1 MVYCT
6 HGKVMVCKVVTLW
19 FKPQEIMGDLQPGK
33 VDIGTVVIS
42 HKFFRS
48 AFSPT
53 IAGTFEPATPKARH
67 LPGLRGRLAPVPR
80 LCAAGHSAEAWNYT
94 SQFFSPL
101 KSKTC

>member
-48 AFSPT
+48 AF
-53 IAGTFEPATPKARH
+53 
-67 LPGLRGRLAPVPR
+67 
-80 LCAAGHSAEAWNYT
+80 
-94 SQFFSPL
+94 
-101 KSKTC
+101 